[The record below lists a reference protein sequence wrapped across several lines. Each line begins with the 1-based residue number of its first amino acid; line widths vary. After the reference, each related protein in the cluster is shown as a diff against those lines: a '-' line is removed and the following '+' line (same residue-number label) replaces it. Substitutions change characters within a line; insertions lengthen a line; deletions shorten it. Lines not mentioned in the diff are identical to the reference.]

1 MLGSTAKLSVWTL
14 KDAPASKRL
23 QNALSTNTSET
34 IYYVFDLP
42 YLNGHDLRGV
52 VLEQRKALL
61 KRLVTESAVIR
72 YSEHF
77 QVPGTEFIAE
87 VCGLGL
93 EGMISKLRNSTYE
106 GTRVNAWLKIKCGR
120 QQEFV
125 IGGFTDPEGSRHGF
139 GALLLGVYDAEGR
152 LRYSGKVGTGF
163 NQSLL
168 AKMRKTLDGLA
179 QDKSPFV
186 NPPQGAEGRR
196 AHWVKPELVAQI
208 GFTEWTQDEHLAQF
222 FIPGTA
228 R

>member
-1 MLGSTAKLSVWTL
+1 PLENAWIDGEIVSLDAKGRTSFQ
-14 KDAPASKRL
+14 AL

-52 VLEQRKALL
+52 GLEQRKALL
-61 KRLVTESAVIR
+61 KRLVPESDVIR

-77 QVPGTEFIAE
+77 KVPGTKFITE

-139 GALLLGVYDAEGR
+139 GALLLGVYDADGR

-168 AKMRKTLDGLA
+168 AKMRKTLDELA
-179 QDKSPFV
+179 QDKSPFI
-186 NPPQGAEGRR
+186 NPPQGAEGR
-196 AHWVKPELVAQI
+196 
-208 GFTEWTQDEHLAQF
+208 
-222 FIPGTA
+222 
-228 R
+228 